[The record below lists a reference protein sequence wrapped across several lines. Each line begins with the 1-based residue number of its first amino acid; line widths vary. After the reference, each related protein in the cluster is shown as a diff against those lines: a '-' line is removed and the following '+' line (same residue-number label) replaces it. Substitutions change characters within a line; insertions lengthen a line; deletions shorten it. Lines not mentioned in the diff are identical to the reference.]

1 MEGPP
6 QLSAVESLIDP
17 EHTDLAAALKLSQA
31 LFPENTAKRIVL
43 VSDGN
48 QNRGDA
54 MKQAELARD
63 AGVQIDVLP
72 IEYHY
77 DSEVIVEKV
86 VMPADVRRDETVN
99 LKVVVRSEQAATGRL
114 QLLMKTEG
122 AVVDS
127 TEQHV
132 SLKKGPNAFT
142 VRQRIKEPNFYTFE
156 AHFIP
161 DPGVPDRIADNNMAR
176 SFTHVQGMA
185 QALLI
190 EPQAGEHRLLVS
202 RLRQEGL
209 EVAVVEPAQAP
220 RTIGELQPYDT
231 VILAN
236 VPREAFSEEQIKMF
250 EANTHDMG
258 GGLVMIG
265 GPQSFGAGNWMNT
278 PVEKAMPVDMEIK
291 SYQVQGKGALVMIM
305 HASEMPEGN
314 YWQKV
319 IAKNALNALSPF
331 DYVGLLY
338 WGGMATSE
346 LFPFQEVGQK
356 RARDGQYDAEND
368 AGDAFDRRDRFF
380 AANSA

>member
-1 MEGPP
+1 MDFSRLSISFVHPGYLVLLAVVPAVIWFSRRSLAALGPVRRLLAIALRSLVLVLLILALAEVQKVRTNDRLSVLFLLDQSQSVPAEHRQSMLAYVNRAIEKHKPRNDQAGVIVFGESPRVELPPMEGPP

-99 LKVVVRSEQAATGRL
+99 LKVVVRSEQPATGRL

-161 DPGVPDRIADNNMAR
+161 DPGVPDRIAD
-176 SFTHVQGMA
+176 S
-185 QALLI
+185 L
-190 EPQAGEHRLLVS
+190 
-202 RLRQEGL
+202 
-209 EVAVVEPAQAP
+209 
-220 RTIGELQPYDT
+220 D
-231 VILAN
+231 
-236 VPREAFSEEQIKMF
+236 AFSVF
-250 EANTHDMG
+250 VWDGHT
-258 GGLVMIG
+258 V
-265 GPQSFGAGNWMNT
+265 
-278 PVEKAMPVDMEIK
+278 
-291 SYQVQGKGALVMIM
+291 
-305 HASEMPEGN
+305 
-314 YWQKV
+314 
-319 IAKNALNALSPF
+319 
-331 DYVGLLY
+331 
-338 WGGMATSE
+338 
-346 LFPFQEVGQK
+346 LFPPAPLPTPPYPMNRRTGRSGTRSLQLSVLDPRQNFG
-356 RARDGQYDAEND
+356 RDDPETTTGVVRNSGTGHLQSDETVP
-368 AGDAFDRRDRFF
+368 DRIHCRR
-380 AANSA
+380 